1 MTTSA
6 RQTHADPAS
15 SLVGRDEAVARV
27 LAGVQPPYVDA
38 LAVLIEGP
46 AGIGKTSLL
55 RAGVAS
61 AEAAGA
67 TVLYARPVETEAN
80 YAYATL
86 VDLLG
91 PHLALIDRRLAE
103 SHRAALRRA
112 LGYDDGPGS
121 ADATIEEAPDAQR
134 VAAAVLAALRALAAH
149 GPLLIAIDD
158 APWAD
163 PASRDA
169 LAFAIRRL
177 AGLPLRLLIAQR
189 SDMPGGPPPFGL
201 ADAARPIP
209 IERLWLEP
217 LSMGALHQLLRSATD
232 SSFTR
237 PTLLRIQELSGGNPF
252 YALELAR
259 AFVASGTAA
268 RPGQNLPMPSSLRG
282 LVGAHLDRVPAATR
296 RLLLTVALSAK
307 PTMGLLEA
315 MNGPGTRTLLEP
327 ARDASLICLEGPTVT
342 FDHPLYASTL
352 VAEASADEVRAV
364 HAALGRIAA
373 EDPEARARHLALAS
387 EGPDAAVARSLARAA
402 VRARGRGAP
411 AIAGELADMAVER
424 TPPAGRERSDRALA
438 AAEAWFAAGDLPATR
453 ERAAALIPFLR
464 GSLRARALLLM
475 GLCAW
480 YSGPA
485 QEAVVELL
493 PALSFARNDRPLL
506 GLLHFYLAVFRD
518 FDIAEAR
525 RHSASAARLLEGT
538 PDRGHLAAALL
549 QTFHW
554 TVTLGRRPP
563 MALLTRGLEVE
574 TEGPLTDRVTSP
586 GMWWAGIGR
595 LDLARERFQHMLE
608 FDLIDGQYSNV
619 ANLRTRLAE
628 VELWSDDWPAAR
640 LHAVGAVEASLETGA
655 RASEMALRAL
665 ALVEACEGSLERAQ
679 AAATDGIERTE
690 RDGSDVVAAAWLQV
704 TALVAAS
711 RGDAAVVE
719 EATARAWRHLRQAG
733 YVEPMRLDPSPE
745 RIEALAILGRL
756 DEARVELTALE
767 ARNRRVAKPWAA
779 AAIARG
785 RARVAIADGDIEAAI
800 AATSIVA
807 VGPPPGWSRFDIG
820 RVLLVRGEAL
830 RHARS
835 RRDSDEALRQAHGI
849 LADLGAI
856 VWAQRATTEQ
866 ARLGLTRSSALALTP
881 TEARVARLA
890 GDGLSTRDV
899 AAELGISPRTVETHL
914 ASLYGKLGVTSRAEL
929 GRVMALRETNEP
941 PPGFHG

>member
-6 RQTHADPAS
+6 PQMPADPVS

-27 LAGVQPPYVDA
+27 LAGVQPPYIDA
-38 LAVLIEGP
+38 QAVLIEGP

-55 RAGVAS
+55 RAGVAR
-61 AEAAGA
+61 AETAGA

-86 VDLLG
+86 GDLLG
-91 PHLALIDRRLAE
+91 PHLVSIDVRLPEGHRAVLRLAL
-103 SHRAALRRA
+103 SN
-112 LGYDDGPGS
+112 DDGPAPDDGVP
-121 ADATIEEAPDAQR
+121 EEAPDAQR
-134 VAAAVLAALRALAAH
+134 VAVAVLAAFRALAAR
-149 GPLLIAIDD
+149 GALLIAIDD

-169 LAFAIRRL
+169 LAFTMRRL
-177 AGLPLRLLIAQR
+177 AGLPVRLLIAQR
-189 SDMPGGPPPFGL
+189 GDIPGGPPPFGL
-201 ADAARPIP
+201 ADAARPILL
-209 IERLWLEP
+209 ERLWLEP

-232 SSFTR
+232 YSFAR

-259 AFVASGTAA
+259 ALVASGTAV
-268 RPGQNLPMPSSLRG
+268 RPGQGLPMPPSLRG
-282 LVGAHLDRVPAATR
+282 LVGAHLDRVPASTR
-296 RLLLTVALSAK
+296 RLLLTVALSTK

-315 MNGPGTRTLLEP
+315 ANGPATRTLLEP
-327 ARDASLICLEGPTVT
+327 AIDAGLICVEGPTVT

-364 HAALGRIAA
+364 HASLGHAAA

-387 EGPDAAVARSLARAA
+387 EGPDAGVASSLARAA
-402 VRARGRGAP
+402 ARARGRGAP
-411 AIAGELADMAVER
+411 AMAGELADMAVER
-424 TPPAGRERSDRALA
+424 TPPAGRERSERALA

-453 ERAAALIPFLR
+453 NRAGALIPSVR

-475 GLCAW
+475 GLCAR
-480 YSGPA
+480 YTGTAP
-485 QEAVVELL
+485 EAVAELL

-525 RHSASAARLLEGT
+525 KHSASAARLLEGT

-563 MALLTRGLEVE
+563 MALLARGLEVE
-574 TEGPLTDRVTSP
+574 TEGPLTDRLTSP

-628 VELWSDDWPAAR
+628 VELWSDDWSAAR
-640 LHAVGAVEASLETGA
+640 RHAVGAVEASLETGGG
-655 RASEMALRAL
+655 ASEMALRAL
-665 ALVEACEGSLERAQ
+665 ALVDACEGSLERAQ
-679 AAATDGIERTE
+679 AAATDGTERTE
-690 RDGSDVVAAAWLQV
+690 RSGSDVVAAAWLQV

-711 RGDAAVVE
+711 RGDAAAIE
-719 EATARAWRHLRQAG
+719 EATGRAWRHLGRAG
-733 YVEPMRLDPSPE
+733 YVEPMRLDPTPE
-745 RIEALAILGRL
+745 RIEALAMLGRL
-756 DEARVELTALE
+756 DEARVELAGLE

-779 AAIARG
+779 AAIVRG
-785 RARVAIADGDIEAAI
+785 RARIAIADGDIEAAI
-800 AATSIVA
+800 SATSTA
-807 VGPPPGWSRFDIG
+807 AAGPPTGWSRFDVG

-835 RRDSDEALRQAHGI
+835 RRDADEVLGRAHAI
-849 LADLGAI
+849 FRDLGAA
-856 VWAQRATTEQ
+856 VWADRAWAEQ
-866 ARLGLTRSSALALTP
+866 ARLGLIRSSALALTP

-890 GDGLSTRDV
+890 GDGLSTREV
-899 AAELGISPRTVETHL
+899 AAEMGISPRTVDTHL

-929 GRVMALRETNEP
+929 GRVMALRETI
-941 PPGFHG
+941 